1 MLVFRYLA
9 KEVFTTLVAL
19 TSILLLI
26 FLSNQ
31 VVIYLNRAASGII
44 PGMLVVQL
52 MALELPNMLSLLL
65 PLGFYFAILLAY
77 GRLYADSEITVLKAC
92 GFGGLLPYSLLM
104 GLIVAVITGAMVWN
118 NPIIAYKRAKLLQ
131 TSGVKT
137 LIQTIIPGRFR
148 AINGGREVFYV
159 QSMNNKHTRAENIFI
174 ARSVTKP
181 VRKFSDEKSDSLST
195 NSTRLSDSQQAW
207 DVLWADRAYIET
219 DKKSNLDYLHL
230 ENGKKYLGFPGSLE
244 LQVASF
250 KNSRSRIPNPDVTVK
265 NDIRAVPFAD
275 LLPYNNP
282 DTKKA
287 AELQWRI
294 SIPFMIFPLTL
305 ISVPL
310 SRVNPR
316 GGKYAKLLPAIV
328 ICILY
333 ANFMFITRD
342 WIIAGKIPTWL
353 GVWWLHL
360 VVIALGLFLL
370 WRNRRG

>member
-9 KEVFTTLVAL
+9 KEVIITLVAL

-44 PGMLVVQL
+44 PGMLVVHL

-77 GRLYADSEITVLKAC
+77 GRLYADNEITVLKAC
-92 GFGGLLPYSLLM
+92 GFGNLLSYSLIMALF
-104 GLIVAVITGAMVWN
+104 VAIITGVMVWN
-118 NPIIAYKRAKLLQ
+118 NPIISYKRAKLLQ

-148 AINGGREVFYV
+148 ALHGGREVFYV
-159 QSMNNKHTRAENIFI
+159 ESMNSNHTSAKNIFI
-174 ARSVTKP
+174 ARFVDKNN
-181 VRKFSDEKSDSLST
+181 K
-195 NSTRLSDSQQAW
+195 QAW
-207 DVLWADRAYIET
+207 DILWADRAFIER
-219 DKKSNLDYLHL
+219 DKNDGLDYLIL
-230 ENGKKYLGFPGSLE
+230 NQGKKYFGFPGNAE
-244 LQVASF
+244 FQVASF
-250 KNSRSRIPNPDVTVK
+250 SHSRSRLPNPEVIVK
-265 NDIRAVPFAD
+265 NDIRAIPFKE
-275 LLPYNNP
+275 LLPYNNS
-282 DTKKA
+282 DRKKA

-294 SIPFMIFPLTL
+294 SIPLMIFPLTL

-316 GGKYAKLLPAIV
+316 GGKFAKMLPAIL

-360 VVIALGLFLL
+360 LVIILGLFLQ